1 MILQRLRVEFAKRE
15 AIQFISH
22 LDLLRVWLRSLRRAG
37 IPLAYSEGYV
47 ARPKISLAAPLAVG
61 ATGEAELL
69 DVYLHRRMTPLT
81 FMKAIRPYLPAG
93 IEVNSTEDV
102 PRSLPSLQSLVHAA
116 DYAVSGTIIEDTPP
130 PATTVEQAVSG
141 LMASDTFLWE
151 HQREGSTRKYDL
163 RPLVMALA
171 VTSWE
176 AAPDR
181 AIYGMSMTLRADND
195 GTGRPEQVLAAIGL
209 PDSWTSIHRT
219 RLVLQRPQAV
229 RP

>member
-69 DVYLHRRMTPLT
+69 DIYLHRRMTPLT
-81 FMKAIRPYLPAG
+81 FMKAIRAYLPEG

-116 DYAVSGTIIEDTPP
+116 DYAVSGAIVDAAS
-130 PATTVEQAVSG
+130 PATTVEQAISA
-141 LMASDTFLWE
+141 LLASETFLWE
-151 HQREGSTRKYDL
+151 HQR
-163 RPLVMALA
+163 
-171 VTSWE
+171 
-176 AAPDR
+176 
-181 AIYGMSMTLRADND
+181 
-195 GTGRPEQVLAAIGL
+195 
-209 PDSWTSIHRT
+209 
-219 RLVLQRPQAV
+219 
-229 RP
+229 